1 MSRAGTTAREREL
14 PGFTCARM
22 LRIAI
27 AVAVVLVSQLQV
39 GTALAANPVTDLT
52 VTQSEGYATL
62 AWTPVAGASDY
73 QVERTVVNADGSLGT
88 ATIVGVWQAQRTIT
102 PAFPKFADAGF
113 ALGGTLPM
121 ARPCPLRDDTP
132 GLTRP
137 RSCRRHGRNGAPAPA
152 PRCGRS
158 GRRAATRRTPRTR
171 TSSSTPRR
179 SMLPAIACAWSSSA
193 ARIRWRAALRPPA
206 TARSTCS
213 SSAGRPTSPR
223 CRPRKRSRT
232 SPAIAFNCNVHGD
245 EPQGRESCFIF
256 ARMLAFTD
264 DPHLLEILRSTT
276 VLIVPSI
283 NGNGR
288 AANTRGNETG
298 ADLNRDHAELLQPE
312 TKAFAAML
320 RDYTPEVGID
330 LHEGD
335 NEDLPILTARH
346 LNVYEPLFSEG
357 KLGLVEG
364 WLYEHAAANG
374 WWHGPYSSGGDSHEG
389 ILRNTFALK
398 NAIGLLAENRASGGA
413 TRPAEGTNLA
423 NRNRKS
429 YGSLYEEFT
438 MLEYYWARRAQ
449 IHQLV
454 EESIAFNTS
463 NAGRVVTRGSYPWP
477 YNPLNGANTGLPDVD
492 ALNPI
497 RSIDPAPCGYFL
509 TEAQYSGPM
518 TGGTAGLRLGIHGIA
533 QETRPSGHI
542 VRLAQPLRGLIP
554 TVLDGAAVAPE
565 PIVAGTRLFECPFV
579 TAAPRSFALA
589 AVEET
594 QTVEQLTIGNTAAEL
609 DEPLNW
615 TITEAASDCASPS
628 DVPWLSTD
636 QASGSTLSGGGE
648 TSTVAVTVSATGLL
662 GADEAVRRPV
672 PPQQRRGRALITI
685 PVTFQVQYSF
695 TGFFS
700 PIENPPALNSANGG
714 SAVPVKFVVA
724 GDSGLSIVLGG
735 SPASQQID
743 CETRLPLGSPEP
755 ISTPGSSGFV
765 FRARGVGVPGQL
777 EDREGV
783 GRHLPAAERVAGRRD
798 AVRRVLQLPL
808 GAGAC
813 GERPGPW
820 RSPRVQWPRD
830 TGEKG
835 QHVDTRRSQ
844 GRASTRR
851 GPLDFVRRF
860 SFHRWGATGRE

>member
-1 MSRAGTTAREREL
+1 
-14 PGFTCARM
+14 
-22 LRIAI
+22 
-27 AVAVVLVSQLQV
+27 
-39 GTALAANPVTDLT
+39 
-52 VTQSEGYATL
+52 
-62 AWTPVAGASDY
+62 
-73 QVERTVVNADGSLGT
+73 
-88 ATIVGVWQAQRTIT
+88 
-102 PAFPKFADAGF
+102 
-113 ALGGTLPM
+113 
-121 ARPCPLRDDTP
+121 
-132 GLTRP
+132 
-137 RSCRRHGRNGAPAPA
+137 
-152 PRCGRS
+152 
-158 GRRAATRRTPRTR
+158 
-171 TSSSTPRR
+171 
-179 SMLPAIACAWSSSA
+179 
-193 ARIRWRAALRPPA
+193 
-206 TARSTCS
+206 
-213 SSAGRPTSPR
+213 
-223 CRPRKRSRT
+223 
-232 SPAIAFNCNVHGD
+232 
-245 EPQGRESCFIF
+245 
-256 ARMLAFTD
+256 MLAFTD

-320 RDYTPEVGID
+320 RDYTPEVAID

-346 LNVYEPLFSEG
+346 LNVYQPLFSEG

-364 WLYEHAAANG
+364 WLYEHAAEWLVAR
-374 WWHGPYSSGGDSHEG
+374 PLLERRRQPRGDPSQHVRAQEP
-389 ILRNTFALK
+389 
-398 NAIGLLAENRASGGA
+398 IGLLAENRATGGA
-413 TRPAEGTNLA
+413 TRPAEGTTLA

-438 MLEYYWARRAQ
+438 MLEYYWVRRAL

-509 TEAQYSGPM
+509 TEAQYSGPID
-518 TGGTAGLRLGIHGIA
+518 GGTAGLRLGIHGIA

-648 TSTVAVTVSATGLL
+648 TSTVAVTVSATGLSAPTKL
-662 GADEAVRRPV
+662 SAVLCLRSNDV
-672 PPQQRRGRALITI
+672 GEALITI
-685 PVTFQVQYSF
+685 PVTFQVQYAF

-700 PIENPPALNSANGG
+700 PIENPPALNSANAG

-724 GDSGLSIVLGG
+724 GDSGLAIVLGG

-765 FRARGVGVPGQL
+765 FQ
-777 EDREGV
+777 
-783 GRHLPAAERVAGRRD
+783 PAESAY
-798 AVRRVLQLPL
+798 QP
-808 GAGAC
+808 
-813 GERPGPW
+813 
-820 RSPRVQWPRD
+820 
-830 TGEKG
+830 
-835 QHVDTRRSQ
+835 
-844 GRASTRR
+844 
-851 GPLDFVRRF
+851 
-860 SFHRWGATGRE
+860 TGRPSGSGPAPAGS